1 MQKKFTHIAIIRLSA
16 LGDIVN
22 SSIVLQF
29 IKEAYPKI
37 KIDWICEEAFSAT
50 LTSLKE
56 IDTIHTVNIKAL
68 KKQKSFALL
77 SKNISTLRKLPKYDV
92 VIDMQGLLKSALVAR
107 IISKNV
113 HGFDKNSIRESVA
126 TLFYKSSSHI
136 KYEENI
142 ILRNIKLINDAL
154 NLNITKTMI
163 ENKKPAFKVESSSTC
178 KEKNVAIVIGASW
191 ESKIYPL
198 DKHIELIKALDVQ
211 CSIIWGS
218 EKEKES
224 AEYIVKSCTNATLA
238 PKMNLTQLIEFISK
252 MSLVVGNDT
261 GPTHMAW
268 VQNVASIT
276 LFGPTNT
283 RMIFQTKKNIAIES
297 KSEVNILKINKNDFS
312 IQEIDV
318 NDVIIQAKKLL
329 EAP

>member
-1 MQKKFTHIAIIRLSA
+1 MQKEFTHIAIIRLSA

-22 SSIVLQF
+22 SAIVLQF
-29 IKEAYPKI
+29 IKQAYPKI

-56 IDTIHTVNIKAL
+56 INTIHTVNIKAL
-68 KKQKSFALL
+68 KKEKSFALL
-77 SKNISTLRKLPKYDV
+77 SKNISALRKLPKYDV

-126 TLFYKSSSHI
+126 TLFYKSSSNI

-142 ILRNIKLINDAL
+142 ILRNVQLINDAL
-154 NLNITKTMI
+154 HLNITKTMI
-163 ENKKPAFKVESSSTC
+163 ENKKPAFEVKSSSTC

-191 ESKIYPL
+191 KSKIYPL
-198 DKHIELIKALDVQ
+198 DKHIELINALDAT

-218 EKEKES
+218 DKERED
-224 AEYIVKSCTNATLA
+224 AEYIINSCTNATLA
-238 PKMNLTQLIEFISK
+238 PKMNLTQLIEFISM
-252 MSLVVGNDT
+252 MSLVIGNDT

-268 VQNVASIT
+268 AQNVASIT

-329 EAP
+329 ESP